1 MRFQNPLLHRLS
13 RWAKRWIYNP
23 WYRTTLHAADFPP
36 EVWIENTNIC
46 NARCLMCP
54 RDKHTRPQG
63 VMPLPLFEKIVAEIA
78 ARGDAVRR
86 VHLHNFGEPLVDK
99 DLAQRV
105 RLAKEKGLR
114 HVYFVTNASLLTEP
128 LAKGLIAAGLD
139 EMKISF
145 YGTDA
150 ETYNRTM
157 VGLDFEKTMAN
168 VRAFFRLRKE
178 AGTAKPRVVI
188 QYLPQ
193 ASNAGR
199 VSEFAA
205 IFDGLIDRS
214 LGDST
219 NVFSLHNFGGG
230 RSPREAARVVCTVCD
245 YPWRTMVILH
255 DGRVVP
261 CCLDYDGK
269 LVVGDVNRQTLAEVW
284 NGPDYTALRADFKRL
299 DYRPHPVCLG
309 CDRIF

>member
-1 MRFQNPLLHRLS
+1 
-13 RWAKRWIYNP
+13 
-23 WYRTTLHAADFPP
+23 
-36 EVWIENTNIC
+36 
-46 NARCLMCP
+46 
-54 RDKHTRPQG
+54 
-63 VMPLPLFEKIVAEIA
+63 
-78 ARGDAVRR
+78 
-86 VHLHNFGEPLVDK
+86 
-99 DLAQRV
+99 
-105 RLAKEKGLR
+105 
-114 HVYFVTNASLLTEP
+114 
-128 LAKGLIAAGLD
+128 
-139 EMKISF
+139 
-145 YGTDA
+145 
-150 ETYNRTM
+150 
-157 VGLDFEKTMAN
+157 
-168 VRAFFRLRKE
+168 VRAFFRLRGE
-178 AGTAKPRVVI
+178 AKAAKPRVVI

-193 ASNAGR
+193 SSNAGR

-205 IFDGLIDRS
+205 LFDGLIDRS